1 MLGIFLVIAGVVLA
15 AYLVIKR
22 YYAPWALLMV
32 GILLLI
38 CVTLISGDP
47 LVTGKKATH
56 SAVFDIVQ
64 VFTEFPAGSPGLEP
78 REECGLSKF
87 FNLGANVAKPCT

>member
-38 CVTLISGDP
+38 CVTLISACDRQKGH
-47 LVTGKKATH
+47 A
-56 SAVFDIVQ
+56 Q
-64 VFTEFPAGSPGLEP
+64 RGL
-78 REECGLSKF
+78 
-87 FNLGANVAKPCT
+87 